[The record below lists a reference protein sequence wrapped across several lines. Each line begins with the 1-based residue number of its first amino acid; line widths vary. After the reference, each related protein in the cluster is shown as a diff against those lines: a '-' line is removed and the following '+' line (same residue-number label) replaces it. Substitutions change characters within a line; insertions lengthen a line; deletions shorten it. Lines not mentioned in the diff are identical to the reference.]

1 MSKNSAFRIQHSAF
15 KLGILGGGQLGK
27 MLCEAASPWALNTWI
42 LDEKR
47 SFPAGPI
54 CSNFVEGDFKNYDDV
69 LRFGRQVDVVTIE
82 IEQVNTEALAVLE
95 AEGKAVYPSSK
106 ALNLIKDKGLQ
117 KQFYLENG
125 FPTSH
130 FELFSDENALK
141 TAISEGRWKFPFVQ
155 KTRTAGYDGRGVSIL
170 RSEADLAEKLL
181 VGPCLAEKLV
191 DIQTEIA
198 VIAARRSS
206 GEITVFPPVEMTF
219 HAEANLV
226 EFLICPARIS
236 PLVAAQAEAIAEEL
250 IERFEIVGLLAV
262 ELFLTADNSLII
274 NEVAPRPHNSGH
286 HTIDSAVTSQF
297 QQHLRAILDLP
308 LGDTRQTAPAVMV
321 NLLGEPGF
329 KGPAIYEGIEKC
341 LAVPGV
347 FIHLYGKEKTAPFRK
362 MGHATIVAD
371 DLETALRRANFVHNT
386 LKIKSL

>member
-1 MSKNSAFRIQHSAF
+1 MSQNSSNIHHPSSI
-15 KLGILGGGQLGK
+15 KIGILGGGQLGK
-27 MLCEAASPWALNTWI
+27 MLCEAAAPWTLDTWI

-47 SFPAGPI
+47 SFPAGRT
-54 CSNFVEGDFKNYDDV
+54 CSNFVEGSFKNYEDV
-69 LRFGRQVDVVTIE
+69 LNFGRQVDVITIE
-82 IEQVNTEALAVLE
+82 IEDVNTDALAVLE

-117 KQFYLENG
+117 KQFYLENDL
-125 FPTSH
+125 PTSH

-170 RSEADLAEKLL
+170 KSESDLAEKLL
-181 VGPCLAEKLV
+181 AGPCLAEKLV
-191 DIQTEIA
+191 DIQAEIA
-198 VIAARRSS
+198 VIAARSPS

-219 HAEANLV
+219 NPEANLV

-236 PLVAAQAEAIAEEL
+236 PLVAAQAEAIAETV
-250 IERFEIVGLLAV
+250 IERFGIVGLLAV

-286 HTIDSAVTSQF
+286 HTIDSAITSQF
-297 QQHLRAILDLP
+297 QQHLRCILDLP

-329 KGPAIYEGIEKC
+329 RGPARYDGLEIC
-341 LAVPGV
+341 LAEPGV
-347 FIHLYGKEKTAPFRK
+347 FIHLYGKEMTAPFRK
-362 MGHATIVAD
+362 MGHATIVAN
-371 DLETALRRANFVHNT
+371 DLETALQRARMVHNT
-386 LKIKSL
+386 LKIRA